1 MTPAPRPAAAHLEV
15 VTTGALATVQDL
27 GRPGYAHLGVPL
39 SGAADRGALR
49 LANRLVGNPEGAAA
63 IEVTLGGLSVTV
75 AGDLLMVVTGAP
87 CAVIV
92 DGRPTGSGAA
102 FVVRD
107 GQTVSLGT
115 PPSQLR
121 TYLAVRGG
129 VDVPAVLGSRSTDTL
144 SDLGPAPLA
153 VGDRIA
159 VGSERDAWPST
170 TEAPGTM
177 TSMTEDVVALHAE
190 PGPRAQALVDPGVL
204 YAGLWVVNP
213 SSNRVGVRLDRSA
226 DTDDGANSLPETRS
240 DGGTVASE
248 GVALGSVQIPPSGQ
262 PVIFLVDHPV
272 TGGYP
277 VVAVLTADSVDR
289 AAQLV
294 PGQRV
299 RLHR

>member
-1 MTPAPRPAAAHLEV
+1 MTPPSGAYPQHLDILA
-15 VTTGALATVQDL
+15 TGALSTVQDL

-39 SGAADRGALR
+39 SGAADRGAQR
-49 LANRLVGNPEGAAA
+49 LANRLVGNAEGAAT

-87 CAVIV
+87 CAVVI
-92 DGRPTGSGAA
+92 DGRPTGPGAA

-121 TYLAVRGG
+121 SYLAVRGG
-129 VDVPAVLGSRSTDTL
+129 IDVPAVLGSRSTDTL
-144 SDLGPAPLA
+144 SDLGPAPLR

-159 VGSERDAWPST
+159 VGSDRGAWPST

-177 TSMTEDVVALHAE
+177 RSATEEVVALHAE
-190 PGPRAQALVDPGVL
+190 PGPRAQALIDPQVL
-204 YAGLWVVNP
+204 YVGLWVVNP
-213 SSNRVGVRLDRSA
+213 SSNRVGVRLDR
-226 DTDDGANSLPETRS
+226 DDPDSPLPETRS
-240 DGGTVASE
+240 DGGTLASE
-248 GVALGSVQIPPSGQ
+248 GVALGSVQIPPGGQ
-262 PVIFLVDHPV
+262 PVVFLADHPV

-277 VVAVLTADSVDR
+277 VAAVLTADSVDR

-294 PGQRV
+294 PGQRI

>member
-1 MTPAPRPAAAHLEV
+1 MTPPSGAYPQHLGILA
-15 VTTGALATVQDL
+15 TGALSTVQDL

-39 SGAADRGALR
+39 SGAADRGAQR
-49 LANRLVGNPEGAAA
+49 LANRLVGNPEGAAT

-87 CAVIV
+87 CAVVI
-92 DGRPTGSGAA
+92 DGRPTGPGAA

-121 TYLAVRGG
+121 SYLAVRGG
-129 VDVPAVLGSRSTDTL
+129 IDVPAVLGSRSTDTL
-144 SDLGPAPLA
+144 SDLGPAPLR
-153 VGDRIA
+153 VGDRVA
-159 VGSERDAWPST
+159 VGSDRGAWPST

-177 TSMTEDVVALHAE
+177 TSATDEIVALHAE
-190 PGPRAQALVDPGVL
+190 PGPRAQALIDPQVL
-204 YAGLWVVNP
+204 YVGLWMVNP
-213 SSNRVGVRLDRSA
+213 SSNRVGVRLDR
-226 DTDDGANSLPETRS
+226 DDPGSPLPETRS
-240 DGGTVASE
+240 DGGTLASE

-262 PVIFLVDHPV
+262 PVVFLADHPV

-277 VVAVLTADSVDR
+277 VAAVLTADSVDR

>member
-1 MTPAPRPAAAHLEV
+1 MTRPSGAHPQHLDV
-15 VTTGALATVQDL
+15 LATGALSTVQDL

-49 LANRLVGNPEGAAA
+49 LANRLVGNPEGAAGV
-63 IEVTLGGLSVTV
+63 EVTLGGLSVTV

-87 CAVIV
+87 CAVLV
-92 DGRPTGSGAA
+92 DGRPTGPGAA

-115 PPSQLR
+115 PTSQLR

-129 VDVPAVLGSRSTDTL
+129 IDVPSVLGSRSTDTL
-144 SDLGPAPLA
+144 SELGPAPLA
-153 VGDRIA
+153 VGDRVA

-177 TSMTEDVVALHAE
+177 TSVTEDVVALHAE
-190 PGPRAQALVDPGVL
+190 PGPRAQALIDPGVL
-204 YAGLWVVNP
+204 YDGLWTVNP
-213 SSNRVGVRLDRSA
+213 SSNRVGVRLDRIDA
-226 DTDDGANSLPETRS
+226 DGALPETRS

-262 PVIFLVDHPV
+262 PVVFLADHPV

-277 VVAVLTADSVDR
+277 VAAVLTADSVDR